1 MREPSPPRT
10 RWTIHPDTVVWI
22 IISLALLVMSL
33 LPGCGPVRSAIVAPH
48 HAGACDPGPPDA
60 SLPTL
65 CRGAVPYVCSRQG
78 HLWPAT
84 PSGAPCP
91 WGCFTVDGG
100 AACGGPDASL
110 DAGGEP

>member
-1 MREPSPPRT
+1 MRVTYTYRV
-10 RWTIHPDTVVWI
+10 RWAILPEAITSILCA
-22 IISLALLVMSL
+22 LALLVVWAL
-33 LPGCGPVRSAIVAPH
+33 GCDPVRSAVVAPH
-48 HAGACDPGPPDA
+48 HAGACNPGPPDA

-91 WGCFTVDGG
+91 WGCFAVDGG